1 MNVPVDKYPSQPL
14 SKIKERP
21 IGTAKFK
28 EPVFKLG
35 VFQND
40 YIEVTVK
47 VYPLSFETAHK
58 KALVGVQFGEMNLL
72 RFVDRDLLYDMEPLE
87 RT

>member
-1 MNVPVDKYPSQPL
+1 MIIPVDQYPSQSL
-14 SKIKERP
+14 AKIKEKP

-35 VFQND
+35 EFQNT
-40 YIEVTVK
+40 YIEVIVK

-58 KALVGVQFGEMNLL
+58 KALVGVQFGEMNLI
-72 RFVDRDLLYDMEPLE
+72 RFVDRDLLYDMQLLE
-87 RT
+87 AL